1 MLRDGIRAV
10 FTRTVSRLETLID
23 QQDATVVEYHRQID
37 SLAAARDEVSRETA
51 RARVVLR
58 NINRLLE
65 QQEVARMETPQ
76 SGNEMLEVLDSF
88 LSSGCADT
96 GRVWDVLTAL
106 RSCDINEDD
115 TWGTPIKDATTCR
128 IRALALPKTIKQVQN
143 YYAVGVFTAIEG
155 SNSPS
160 VFHYH
165 RFNPYAPKI
174 IPEELKRG
182 ELPDSSHFNRHYSAA
197 KGALR
202 DMGRS

>member
-65 QQEVARMETPQ
+65 QEVARMETPQ

-106 RSCDINEDD
+106 RSCDISEDY

-128 IRALALPKTIKQVQN
+128 IRALALPKTIKQVQSLAAARGF
-143 YYAVGVFTAIEG
+143 YY
-155 SNSPS
+155 SPS
-160 VFHYH
+160 AFRCH
-165 RFNPYAPKI
+165 RFSPYAPKI
-174 IPEELKRG
+174 IPEELKPS

>member
-65 QQEVARMETPQ
+65 QEVARMETPQ

-88 LSSGCADT
+88 LSSGHADT

-106 RSCDINEDD
+106 RSCDIGEDD
-115 TWGTPIKDATTCR
+115 AWGTPIKDATTCR
-128 IRALALPKTIKQVQN
+128 IRALALPKTIKQVQSFG
-143 YYAVGVFTAIEG
+143 Y
-155 SNSPS
+155 SPN
-160 VFHYH
+160 VFHCH

-174 IPEELKRG
+174 IPEELKPS